1 MIDFSK
7 IGVREQASLSNSIFI
22 ALNIDRVADVVIE
35 KALDTLERL
44 DVEGALFVTCDTSYL
59 FKMRSNSKI
68 ELGIHPNLN
77 PLLEGNTD
85 TGADVKG

>member
-22 ALNIDRVADVVIE
+22 ALNIDRVTDVVIE

-44 DVEGALFVTCDTSYL
+44 WREHCLSRAIRPTHL
-59 FKMRSNSKI
+59 R
-68 ELGIHPNLN
+68 
-77 PLLEGNTD
+77 
-85 TGADVKG
+85 